1 MTNAFGKLSIA
12 GMTLLVMTSG
22 FAAWAGGVPITPGL
36 WKVKTQ
42 NSMLGTEEVGEQC
55 MQNEVFDPVSMLGKE
70 DGCDISNETVVGNT
84 VDYDLTC
91 MDDTK
96 QGRADGHFSFTID
109 GDQGSGKIDMTLNV
123 GGQSMDI
130 TYKMDAERI
139 GDC

>member
-1 MTNAFGKLSIA
+1 MTNAFRKLSIT
-12 GMTLLVMTSG
+12 GMTLAVMTSS
-22 FAAWAGGVPITPGL
+22 FTAWADGVPITPGL

-55 MQNEVFDPVSMLGKE
+55 MRDEVFDPVSMLGKE
-70 DGCDISNETVVGNT
+70 EGCDITNETVAGNT